1 MGVCT
6 VEHCFRKSFIKDR
19 RYKYIYIHIYIYIY
33 SLYTRMHSSVDK
45 CCCLRLRGIAI
56 FYNIKWVSKK
66 KHSQAFLMLD
76 KCVVLTVIK

>member
-33 SLYTRMHSSVDK
+33 IVCIQECIL
-45 CCCLRLRGIAI
+45 
-56 FYNIKWVSKK
+56 
-66 KHSQAFLMLD
+66 
-76 KCVVLTVIK
+76 VLTNVVVFGYAV